1 MREFKR
7 LQGSKIGLVPLNW
20 RFTDE
25 RKSEVIAKFAE
36 YGFLG
41 IQVSEKQ
48 ANSSEYRN
56 LFTKYSIAAA
66 ELYIAIKCDT
76 KSIAENSDEETKRK
90 IDAAKNSNAEMIVFA
105 VDGDAIRDQIAS
117 NAHQGP
123 SLTPE
128 GLSELAE
135 HVNKW
140 SKYSNSLGMRA
151 SFHPH
156 AATYIETS
164 EETAALFSKLD
175 ENVGLCLDVGHW
187 LVGGG
192 DPVAAVKEYNSRIT
206 HVHIKDV
213 DPQVLAKLKA
223 GKYEG
228 MDIAVNQDK
237 LFAPAGTGALDL
249 DGLLDS
255 LNQVGF
261 SGWLMSE
268 QDSAWEPSEEKSLES
283 YRNIERALT
292 T

>member
-1 MREFKR
+1 VREFKR

-56 LFTKYSIAAA
+56 LFTEHSIAAA

-90 IDAAKNSNAEMIVFA
+90 IDAAKNANAEMIVFA

-128 GLSELAE
+128 GLTELAE
-135 HVNKW
+135 HVNKLR
-140 SKYSNSLGMRA
+140 KYSNSLGMRA

-206 HVHIKDV
+206 HVHSKDV

>member
-1 MREFKR
+1 VREFKR

-56 LFTKYSIAAA
+56 LFTEHSIAAA

-90 IDAAKNSNAEMIVFA
+90 IDAAKNANAEMIVFA

-128 GLSELAE
+128 GLTQLAE

-192 DPVAAVKEYNSRIT
+192 DPVAAVKEYSSRIT

>member
-1 MREFKR
+1 M
-7 LQGSKIGLVPLNW
+7 
-20 RFTDE
+20 
-25 RKSEVIAKFAE
+25 SEVIAKFAE

-56 LFTKYSIAAA
+56 LFTKHSIAAA

-76 KSIAENSDEETKRK
+76 KSIAENSDEETKRQ
-90 IDAAKNSNAEMIVFA
+90 IDSAKNANVEMIVFA
-105 VDGDAIRDQIAS
+105 VDGDAVRDRIAS

-123 SLTPE
+123 ALTSKA
-128 GLSELAE
+128 LTELAE
-135 HVNKW
+135 HFNKW
-140 SKYSNSLGMRA
+140 GKYCNSLGMRA

-156 AATYIETS
+156 AATYIETP

-206 HVHIKDV
+206 HLHIKDV

-228 MDIAVNQDK
+228 MDIAVTQDK

>member
-1 MREFKR
+1 
-7 LQGSKIGLVPLNW
+7 
-20 RFTDE
+20 
-25 RKSEVIAKFAE
+25 
-36 YGFLG
+36 
-41 IQVSEKQ
+41 
-48 ANSSEYRN
+48 
-56 LFTKYSIAAA
+56 
-66 ELYIAIKCDT
+66 
-76 KSIAENSDEETKRK
+76 
-90 IDAAKNSNAEMIVFA
+90 MIVFA

>member
-1 MREFKR
+1 
-7 LQGSKIGLVPLNW
+7 VPLNW

-56 LFTKYSIAAA
+56 LFTEHSIAAA

-90 IDAAKNSNAEMIVFA
+90 IDAAKNANAEMIVFA

-128 GLSELAE
+128 GLTQLAE

-192 DPVAAVKEYNSRIT
+192 DPVAAVKEYSSRIT

>member
-1 MREFKR
+1 
-7 LQGSKIGLVPLNW
+7 VH
-20 RFTDE
+20 
-25 RKSEVIAKFAE
+25 
-36 YGFLG
+36 
-41 IQVSEKQ
+41 
-48 ANSSEYRN
+48 
-56 LFTKYSIAAA
+56 LFTKHSIAAA

-76 KSIAENSDEETKRK
+76 ESIAENSDEETKRQ
-90 IDAAKNSNAEMIVFA
+90 IDSAKNANVEMIVFA
-105 VDGDAIRDQIAS
+105 VDGDSVRDRIAS

-123 SLTPE
+123 ALTSKALTE
-128 GLSELAE
+128 MAE
-135 HVNKW
+135 HFNKW
-140 SKYSNSLGMRA
+140 SKYCNSLGMRA

-156 AATYIETS
+156 AATYIETP
-164 EETAALFSKLD
+164 EETAALFSELD

-192 DPVAAVKEYNSRIT
+192 DPVEAVKEYNSRIT
-206 HVHIKDV
+206 HIHVKDV

-228 MDIAVNQDK
+228 MDIAVTQDK

-249 DGLLDS
+249 DGLLGS
-255 LNQVGF
+255 LNRVGF
-261 SGWLMSE
+261 RGWLMSE

>member
-56 LFTKYSIAAA
+56 LFTKHSIASA
-66 ELYIAIKCDT
+66 ELYIAIKCDNE
-76 KSIAENSDEETKRK
+76 SIAEDSDEETKRQ
-90 IDAAKNSNAEMIVFA
+90 IDSARNANVEMIVFA
-105 VDGDAIRDQIAS
+105 VDGDSVRDRIAS
-117 NAHQGP
+117 NVRQEHA
-123 SLTPE
+123 LTPKV
-128 GLSELAE
+128 LTELAE
-135 HVNKW
+135 HLNKW
-140 SKYSNSLGMRA
+140 SKYCNSLGMRA

-156 AATYIETS
+156 AATYIETP
-164 EETAALFSKLD
+164 EETADLFSKLD
-175 ENVGLCLDVGHW
+175 ENVGFCLDVGHW

-192 DPVAAVKEYNSRIT
+192 NPVEAVKEYNSRIT
-206 HVHIKDV
+206 HIHVKDV

-228 MDIAVNQDK
+228 MDIAVTQDK
-237 LFAPAGTGALDL
+237 LFTPAGAGALDL
-249 DGLLDS
+249 DGLFDS

-261 SGWLMSE
+261 RGWLMSE

-283 YRNIERALT
+283 YRNIQRALT

>member
-56 LFTKYSIAAA
+56 LFTKYSVAAA

-76 KSIAENSDEETKRK
+76 KSIAENSDEETKRN
-90 IDAAKNSNAEMIVFA
+90 IDAAKNANAEMIVFA

>member
-90 IDAAKNSNAEMIVFA
+90 IDAAKNANAEMIVFA

-249 DGLLDS
+249 HGLLDS

>member
-90 IDAAKNSNAEMIVFA
+90 IDAAKNANAEMIVFA

>member
-1 MREFKR
+1 
-7 LQGSKIGLVPLNW
+7 VPLNW

-90 IDAAKNSNAEMIVFA
+90 IDAAKNANAEMIVFA

>member
-56 LFTKYSIAAA
+56 LFTKYSVAAA

-90 IDAAKNSNAEMIVFA
+90 IDAAKNANAEMIVFA

>member
-90 IDAAKNSNAEMIVFA
+90 IDAAKNANAEMIVFA

-140 SKYSNSLGMRA
+140 SKYSNSLGMHA

>member
-56 LFTKYSIAAA
+56 LFTKYSVAAA

-90 IDAAKNSNAEMIVFA
+90 IDAAKNANAEMIVFA

-237 LFAPAGTGALDL
+237 LFAPAGT
-249 DGLLDS
+249 
-255 LNQVGF
+255 
-261 SGWLMSE
+261 
-268 QDSAWEPSEEKSLES
+268 
-283 YRNIERALT
+283 
-292 T
+292 

>member
-7 LQGSKIGLVPLNW
+7 LQGSRIGLVPLNW

-25 RKSEVIAKFAE
+25 RKNEVIAKFAE

-56 LFTKYSIAAA
+56 LFTKHSIAAA

-76 KSIAENSDEETKRK
+76 KSIAENSDEETKRQ
-90 IDAAKNSNAEMIVFA
+90 IDSAKNANVEMIVFA
-105 VDGDAIRDQIAS
+105 VDGDAVRDRIAS
-117 NAHQGP
+117 NAHHGP
-123 SLTPE
+123 ALTQE
-128 GLSELAE
+128 ALAELAG
-135 HVNKW
+135 HFNKW
-140 SKYSNSLGMRA
+140 SKYCNSLGMRA

-156 AATYIETS
+156 AATYIETP

-192 DPVAAVKEYNSRIT
+192 DPVEAVKKYNSRIT
-206 HVHIKDV
+206 HLHIKDV

-228 MDIAVNQDK
+228 MDIAVIQDK

-249 DGLLDS
+249 DGLFDS

>member
-25 RKSEVIAKFAE
+25 LKSEVIAKFAE

-56 LFTKYSIAAA
+56 LFTKHSIAAA

-76 KSIAENSDEETKRK
+76 KSIAENSDEETKRQ
-90 IDAAKNSNAEMIVFA
+90 IDSAKNANVEMIVFA
-105 VDGDAIRDQIAS
+105 VDGDAARDRIAS
-117 NAHQGP
+117 NVHQGP
-123 SLTPE
+123 ALTPE
-128 GLSELAE
+128 GLTELAE
-135 HVNKW
+135 HFNKW
-140 SKYSNSLGMRA
+140 SKYCNSLGMRA

-175 ENVGLCLDVGHW
+175 EEVGLCLDVGHW

-228 MDIAVNQDK
+228 MDIAVTQDK

-249 DGLLDS
+249 DSLVDS

>member
-56 LFTKYSIAAA
+56 LFTKHSIAAA

-76 KSIAENSDEETKRK
+76 ESIAENSDEETKRQ
-90 IDAAKNSNAEMIVFA
+90 IDSAKNANVEMIVFA
-105 VDGDAIRDQIAS
+105 VDGDSVRDRIAS

-123 SLTPE
+123 ALTSKA
-128 GLSELAE
+128 LTELAE
-135 HVNKW
+135 HFNKW
-140 SKYSNSLGMRA
+140 SKYCNSLGMRA

-156 AATYIETS
+156 AATYIETP

-192 DPVAAVKEYNSRIT
+192 DPVEAVKEYNSRIT
-206 HVHIKDV
+206 HVHVKDV

-228 MDIAVNQDK
+228 MDIAVTQDK

>member
-1 MREFKR
+1 MRGFKR

-90 IDAAKNSNAEMIVFA
+90 IDAAKNANAEMIVFA

>member
-1 MREFKR
+1 VREFKR

-56 LFTKYSIAAA
+56 LFTEHSIAAA

-90 IDAAKNSNAEMIVFA
+90 IDAAKNANAEMIVFA

-128 GLSELAE
+128 GLTQLAE

>member
-90 IDAAKNSNAEMIVFA
+90 IDAAKNANAEMIVFA

-117 NAHQGP
+117 NANQGP
-123 SLTPE
+123 SSTPE

>member
-1 MREFKR
+1 VREFKR

-48 ANSSEYRN
+48 ANSSEYRD
-56 LFTKYSIAAA
+56 LFTKYSISAA

-76 KSIAENSDEETKRK
+76 ESIAENSDEETKRQ
-90 IDAAKNSNAEMIVFA
+90 IDSAKNANVEMIVFA
-105 VDGDAIRDQIAS
+105 VDGDSVRDRIAS

-123 SLTPE
+123 ALTSKA
-128 GLSELAE
+128 LTELAE
-135 HVNKW
+135 HFNKW
-140 SKYSNSLGMRA
+140 GKYCNSLGMRA

-156 AATYIETS
+156 AATYIETP

-192 DPVAAVKEYNSRIT
+192 DPVEAVKEYNSRIT
-206 HVHIKDV
+206 HVHVKDV

-228 MDIAVNQDK
+228 MDIAVTQDK

>member
-90 IDAAKNSNAEMIVFA
+90 IDAAKNANAEMIVFA
-105 VDGDAIRDQIAS
+105 VDGDAIRDHIAS

-151 SFHPH
+151 SFHPN
-156 AATYIETS
+156 ADTYIETS